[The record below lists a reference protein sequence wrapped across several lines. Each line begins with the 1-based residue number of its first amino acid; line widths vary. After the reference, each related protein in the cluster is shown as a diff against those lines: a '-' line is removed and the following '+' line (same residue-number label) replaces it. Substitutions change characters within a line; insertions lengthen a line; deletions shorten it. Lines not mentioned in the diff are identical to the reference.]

1 MRPDDLNITKKI
13 YFAKS
18 IISIILVIIRKLILT
33 NQLSISSNMLL
44 NVWDVLLSLT
54 QKQKETAFI
63 YHHVSLRWLSEGRIG
78 SVTHFGLHGSDS
90 I

>member
-1 MRPDDLNITKKI
+1 MSS
-13 YFAKS
+13 FS
-18 IISIILVIIRKLILT
+18 IQQIIRRLLLT
-33 NQLSISSNMLL
+33 NQISISSNMLRS
-44 NVWDVLLSLT
+44 VWDVLLSLT

-78 SVTHFGLHGSDS
+78 SVTHFGLHGSDF